1 MGGIPEERE
10 TIDAVLVGG
19 GGGGGWML
27 GYLYERFPKYIYF
40 LCAVVIFSLTDA
52 CCAFLSSS
60 KLPNVGK
67 KGPNLGKWSSDY
79 KNDNIPKKSN
89 ISYIYCLP

>member
-1 MGGIPEERE
+1 
-10 TIDAVLVGG
+10 
-19 GGGGGWML
+19 ML

-67 KGPNLGKWSSDY
+67 KRPNLGRRLSNNKD
-79 KNDNIPKKSN
+79 DNILKNVTFITSMFTLKLPFLKKVSD
-89 ISYIYCLP
+89 SQTY